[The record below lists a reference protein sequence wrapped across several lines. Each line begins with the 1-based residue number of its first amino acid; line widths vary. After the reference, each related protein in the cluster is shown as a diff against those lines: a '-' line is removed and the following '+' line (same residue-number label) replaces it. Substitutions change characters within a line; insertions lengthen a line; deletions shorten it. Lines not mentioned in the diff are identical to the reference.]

1 MDSCPPGPVAGRGRS
16 PAGDAW
22 PVWLPGLFSA
32 LILADGRLPSGSY
45 AHSGG
50 LEALVELEPM
60 DVDQLGEFL
69 RGRLHGVGLTSA
81 AVAVAAWRMAQGS
94 SGKWSGLQGEV
105 DARIPSRA
113 QRETS
118 RRQGRQLARVGR
130 TAWPSSALGK
140 LLDELGDEPHVPLV
154 QGVLGHCAGLDPVA
168 LATVV
173 LYEVLT
179 VPAAAA
185 IRLLGLDPLSVTAQA
200 VALEDDVN
208 WLAVEA
214 ARSGSASLGELP
226 APASPRLDLL
236 SEMQFMM
243 EGRLFAS

>member
-1 MDSCPPGPVAGRGRS
+1 
-16 PAGDAW
+16 
-22 PVWLPGLFSA
+22 
-32 LILADGRLPSGSY
+32 
-45 AHSGG
+45 
-50 LEALVELEPM
+50 
-60 DVDQLGEFL
+60 
-69 RGRLHGVGLTSA
+69 
-81 AVAVAAWRMAQGS
+81 
-94 SGKWSGLQGEV
+94 
-105 DARIPSRA
+105 
-113 QRETS
+113 
-118 RRQGRQLARVGR
+118 
-130 TAWPSSALGK
+130 
-140 LLDELGDEPHVPLV
+140 VPLV